1 MSRAPFRRR
10 RVMPRL
16 AGAATCLTLAAARS
30 LCAQDA
36 PALAG
41 NALRNRAAELSTQL
55 AVPPSPAFALVSLEE
70 SAILRPTSFQ
80 QFATSLTS
88 FAGAGGGFALPRAV
102 GIELAPIFL
111 ARGKA
116 LSLEQYRAHPARYR
130 LRLSGAIKR
139 SDDDAGSTAAALGV
153 RLSLIDET
161 DPRTHP
167 DAARFLTTLAERIVA
182 ICRRVDGP
190 PLEGAEAGAV
200 NCADPRGRVAALTA
214 QLSALRP
221 TTPDSMRQA
230 VERQLDAA
238 RARAERNQREIDAI
252 NGALERFKQEW
263 PGNAWN
269 RNALDVAIAAS
280 ATSRDSIG
288 SDPRFDVV
296 AMWLT
301 GAHRWGEWGQ
311 LVGGVSARSARDSLG
326 GDRLAGVSLG
336 GGLFFGAN
344 RIKGFLQLSATAQ
357 QQRKPQGEL
366 TGGSEFYLLPGIW
379 AQASLG
385 WGQEAV
391 TGRGRLVT
399 HFALRTAFPQLLPS
413 RGGS

>member
-1 MSRAPFRRR
+1 MSRWTSPSLRAAACR
-10 RVMPRL
+10 
-16 AGAATCLTLAAARS
+16 AGVTACLTFAATLS
-30 LCAQDA
+30 LRAQDA

-80 QFATSLTS
+80 QFATSLSS

-102 GIELAPIFL
+102 GVELAPIFL

-116 LSLEQYRAHPARYR
+116 LSLDQYRAHPARYR

-139 SDDDAGSTAAALGV
+139 SDDATGSTAAALGL

-167 DAARFLTTLAERIVA
+167 DAARFLTSLAEKIVA

-190 PLEGAEAGAV
+190 PSDDAEPGAV
-200 NCADPRGRVAALTA
+200 SCADPRGRVASLTA
-214 QLSALRP
+214 QLSALRASA
-221 TTPDSMRQA
+221 PDSLRQGL
-230 VERQLDAA
+230 ERQLDAA

-252 NGALERFKQEW
+252 NGTLERFKQEW

-269 RNALDVAIAAS
+269 RNALDVAVAAS
-280 ATSRDSIG
+280 AVSRDSLG
-288 SDPRFDVV
+288 SDPRFDVL
-296 AMWLT
+296 AMWLS
-301 GAHRWGEWGQ
+301 GARRWGEWGQ

-326 GDRLAGVSLG
+326 GDRHAGVSLG

-357 QQRKPQGEL
+357 QKRKPQGEL
-366 TGGSEFYLLPGIW
+366 TGGSEFYLLPGVW

-391 TGRGRLVT
+391 TGHGRLVT